1 MMDAMMSPAVEY
13 QLIGNVLDGLD
24 DLYDRRERAAWWL
37 ERLLLATSVAFTGTM
52 WERRMSEAA
61 DGLNQVRKGEGEADD
76 KSRLALAAT
85 DDLRLQVSERWSE
98 LEGDRRS

>member
-1 MMDAMMSPAVEY
+1 VGAV
-13 QLIGNVLDGLD
+13 G
-24 DLYDRRERAAWWL
+24 RCWWARAKGPAWWL

-76 KSRLALAAT
+76 KPRLALAAT
-85 DDLRLQVSERWSE
+85 NDLRLQVSERWSE
-98 LEGDRRS
+98 LEGNRSS

>member
-1 MMDAMMSPAVEY
+1 MSPAVEH
-13 QLIGNVLDGLD
+13 QLLGNVLDGLD
-24 DLYDRRERAAWWL
+24 DLFDSRERAAPWL

-61 DGLNQVRKGEGEADD
+61 EGLNQVRKGEAEAGD
-76 KSRLALAAT
+76 KYWLALAAT

>member
-1 MMDAMMSPAVEY
+1 MMDAMISPTVEY
-13 QLIGNVLDGLD
+13 QLLGNVLDGLD

-37 ERLLLATSVAFTGTM
+37 ERLLFATSVAFAGTM
-52 WERRMSEAA
+52 WERRRSEAA

-76 KSRLALAAT
+76 RSRLALAAT

-98 LEGDRRS
+98 LYR

>member
-1 MMDAMMSPAVEY
+1 MSATAPTTLPVLALSKRYAEEFTRRVLAEVDEVGNCVGLVAGKWHVSIPADVE
-13 QLIGNVLDGLD
+13 LDRF
-24 DLYDRRERAAWWL
+24 YDPL
-37 ERLLLATSVAFTGTM
+37 ERL
-52 WERRMSEAA
+52 
-61 DGLNQVRKGEGEADD
+61 KPGEADD